1 MDQTELKWL
10 AVIGIKAEIARLGM
24 LVKEL
29 EGEMIEAPVTRPLAI
44 ERSNDSP
51 RPRRHMSKAAKAKI
65 SARMKKYWAEKRD

>member
-29 EGEMIEAPVTRPLAI
+29 EGEMIGPPAPAATA
-44 ERSNDSP
+44 DD
-51 RPRRHMSKAAKAKI
+51 RPRKKRAPMSMAARKAI
-65 SARMKKYWAEKRD
+65 SRRMKARWAEKKRLAR